1 MHNFVCGDG
10 CGADRAVIVIPS
22 SRILLS
28 EANVGYAVSEMS
40 LNLTLLGSGSTGNAT
55 LVSDGGFHVLVDVG
69 LSGRETAR
77 RLRGCGVAPEQ
88 VSAIVVSHEHGDH
101 TRGVAPFT
109 KDLDIPVF
117 ITDLTLGASGIALD
131 PAKVQRIESGTP
143 FEIGGMLFTPFA
155 VPHDAADPLAFT
167 IEKGGAKIAVV
178 LDLGYISNL
187 VVERLKDCAAI
198 VLESNHDVQMLK
210 VGPYPWAL
218 KQRVLSRRGH
228 LSNDTVAQYLA
239 ESFDG
244 SARHLILAH
253 LSQKNNLPE
262 LALLSAQ
269 RALEERL
276 TLNSCQTRIDIASA
290 GQASRTYC
298 F

>member
-1 MHNFVCGDG
+1 
-10 CGADRAVIVIPS
+10 
-22 SRILLS
+22 
-28 EANVGYAVSEMS
+28 MS
-40 LNLTLLGSGSTGNAT
+40 LSFTLLGSGSTGNAT
-55 LVSDGGFHVLVDVG
+55 LVSDGDLHVLVDVG

-88 VSAIVVSHEHGDH
+88 VAAIVVSHEHGDH

-117 ITDLTLGASGIALD
+117 ITDLALRASGIVLK
-131 PAKVQRIESGTP
+131 PGKIQRIESDTP
-143 FEIGGMLFTPFA
+143 FDIGGLLFTPFA

-167 IEKGGAKIAVV
+167 IEKGGVKIAIV

-187 VVERLKDCAAI
+187 VVERLKGCNGI
-198 VLESNHDVQMLK
+198 VLESNHDVRMLK

-228 LSNDTVAQYLA
+228 LSNDTVAEFLA
-239 ESFDG
+239 EGFDG
-244 SARHLILAH
+244 STSQLVLAH

-269 RALEERL
+269 RALEER
-276 TLNSCQTRIDIASA
+276 SQFYAGQTRIELATA
-290 GQASRTYC
+290 EQASRTYC